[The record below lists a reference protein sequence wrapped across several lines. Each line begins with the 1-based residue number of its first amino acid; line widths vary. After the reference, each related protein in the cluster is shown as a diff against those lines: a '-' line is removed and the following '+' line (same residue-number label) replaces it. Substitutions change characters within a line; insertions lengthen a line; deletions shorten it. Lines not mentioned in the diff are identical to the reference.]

1 MQGQRVQS
9 VDALRGLVM
18 VIMALDHT
26 REYFHAAA
34 QQFQPENLA
43 RTTAAIFLTRWITHF
58 CAPVFLFT
66 AGIGAW
72 YWLQRDHLT
81 HGRTRAELSAISPD
95 AVFGWSCSKSRLC
108 GSPLRSTISPARF
121 C

>member
-1 MQGQRVQS
+1 MQSQRVQS

-43 RTTAAIFLTRWITHF
+43 RTTAAI
-58 CAPVFLFT
+58 
-66 AGIGAW
+66 
-72 YWLQRDHLT
+72 
-81 HGRTRAELSAISPD
+81 S
-95 AVFGWSCSKSRLC
+95 
-108 GSPLRSTISPARF
+108 SPAGSRTSARRCF
-121 C
+121 CSRRELVPGTG